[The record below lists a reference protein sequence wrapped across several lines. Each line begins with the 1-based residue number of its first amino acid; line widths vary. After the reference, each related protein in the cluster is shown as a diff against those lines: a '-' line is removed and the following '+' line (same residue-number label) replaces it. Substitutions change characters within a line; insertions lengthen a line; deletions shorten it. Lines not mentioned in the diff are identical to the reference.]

1 MQTAAYQASLS
12 FIVSWSLLKLGSIES
27 VMPSSQLILCCPISA
42 CPQSFPASVFFF
54 FQHQSFPVSRLFTSG
69 GQSVEASASVL
80 PVNIHG
86 WFPLGLTGLISLLP
100 KGLSRS
106 PAPQFESINSSALS
120 LLYGPTLISIHDYWK
135 SHSFNYTDL
144 FGKVISLPFNTLSR
158 FLIAFLPRSKHLLIS
173 WLQSLSTVILVPRK

>member
-1 MQTAAYQASLS
+1 MDRGSWWAKSIGLRRVGHKWSNLACRLQRTRLPFPSLS
-12 FIVSWSLLKLGSIES
+12 PGVCSNLDPLSQWCHPANSSS
-27 VMPSSQLILCCPISA
+27 VAPSPPALNLSQ
-42 CPQSFPASVFFF
+42 
-54 FQHQSFPVSRLFTSG
+54 HRSFPVSWLFTSG
-69 GQSVEASASVL
+69 GQSVEASASIL

-144 FGKVISLPFNTLSR
+144 YWQGDVS
-158 FLIAFLPRSKHLLIS
+158 AF
-173 WLQSLSTVILVPRK
+173 